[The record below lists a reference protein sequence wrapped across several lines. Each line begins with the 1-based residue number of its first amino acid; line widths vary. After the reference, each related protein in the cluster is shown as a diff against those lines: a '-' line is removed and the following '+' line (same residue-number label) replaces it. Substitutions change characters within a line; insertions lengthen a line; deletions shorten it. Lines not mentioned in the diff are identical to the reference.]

1 MNPWTIVFDLDGT
14 LVDTAPDLLVAL
26 NRALE
31 GAGFDPVSIQVLRPA
46 MSYGAR
52 RMVELG
58 LAAQPADKQQAMC
71 GSGQIDA
78 LTQVLLAHY
87 KNNYAME
94 SRLYP
99 HVREVL
105 QALTDEGAIIAVCT
119 NKSEDLSRQL
129 LKTLD
134 LTHYFSAICGKETFA
149 VSKPHPD
156 HLIKTVEAASGRIN
170 WSVMIGDS
178 DVDIKTALAA
188 QVPVIGVSHGY
199 SPLPLETY
207 GPDIVINHFGEFF
220 EALDSLTKMD
230 RLAFPGARQFSD

>member
-1 MNPWTIVFDLDGT
+1 MHPWTIVFDLDGT

-31 GAGFDPVSIQVLRPA
+31 GAGFEPVSAQVLRPA

-58 LAAQPADKQQAMC
+58 LAAQPAEKQHAVL
-71 GSGQIDA
+71 GTDRTDE
-78 LTQVLLAHY
+78 LTQVLLGFY
-87 KNNYAME
+87 KHNYSRE

-99 HVREVL
+99 QVREVL
-105 QALTDEGAIIAVCT
+105 QSLADDGAKLAVCT
-119 NKSEDLSRQL
+119 NKSEELSRQL
-129 LKTLD
+129 LATLD
-134 LTHYFSAICGKETFA
+134 LTHYFSAICGKETFP

-156 HLIKTVEAASGRIN
+156 HLIKTVEAASGQIKR
-170 WSVMIGDS
+170 SVMIGDS

-188 QVPVIGVSHGY
+188 HVPVIGVAHGY

-207 GPDIVINHFGEFF
+207 GPDVVIGHFGEFF
-220 EALDSLTKMD
+220 EALDSLTKQQ
-230 RLAFPGARQFSD
+230 RRESPVSI